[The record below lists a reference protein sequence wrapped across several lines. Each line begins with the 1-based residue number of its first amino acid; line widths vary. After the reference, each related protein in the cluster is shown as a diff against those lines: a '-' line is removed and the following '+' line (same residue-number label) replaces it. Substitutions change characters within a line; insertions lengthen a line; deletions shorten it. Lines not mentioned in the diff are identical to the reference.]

1 MPERPLRLGRGRR
14 LEPEE
19 LTRRRFARRQWA
31 RRWLVWRVLLAVL
44 LLLAAVAA
52 TAWAVFF
59 SSLLAVKGVEVTGTS
74 LLTERQVLRA
84 AQVETGIPLARA
96 DLDGI
101 AARIEALAPV
111 AQVDVSRQWPDQV
124 RVEIIERVP
133 VAVVEEGGR
142 LRGMDAEGRLFRD
155 FRKAPPSLPRVV
167 MAPDTREEA
176 LREAASVV
184 GVLPPRLARRVDHV
198 DVRTVDHI
206 ALELGD
212 GRTVVWGSAE
222 QSYDKARVL
231 EALLETDPDSS
242 RYDVSVPG
250 QPTVKR

>member
-1 MPERPLRLGRGRR
+1 MPERSSRLGRGRGVA
-14 LEPEE
+14 PEE
-19 LTRRRFARRQWA
+19 LTRKRFARRQWA

-44 LLLAAVAA
+44 LVILGVAA
-52 TAWAVFF
+52 GVWALFF
-59 SSLLAVKGVEVTGTS
+59 STLLAVKGVEVTGTS

-84 AQVETGIPLARA
+84 AAVETGVPLARA

-101 AARIEALAPV
+101 AARVEALAPV
-111 AQVDVSRQWPDQV
+111 AEVDVSRKWPDQI
-124 RVEIIERVP
+124 RVEITERVS

-155 FRKAPPSLPRVV
+155 YKKAPEALPRVV
-167 MAPDTREEA
+167 MAPDTREDA

-184 GVLPPRLARRVDHV
+184 AVLPPELARRVDHV

-206 ALELGD
+206 ALRLGD
-212 GRTVVWGSAE
+212 GRTVVWGSAA
-222 QSYDKARVL
+222 QSHDKARVL
-231 EALLETDPDSS
+231 EALLEAEPDSG

-250 QPTVKR
+250 QPTVKG